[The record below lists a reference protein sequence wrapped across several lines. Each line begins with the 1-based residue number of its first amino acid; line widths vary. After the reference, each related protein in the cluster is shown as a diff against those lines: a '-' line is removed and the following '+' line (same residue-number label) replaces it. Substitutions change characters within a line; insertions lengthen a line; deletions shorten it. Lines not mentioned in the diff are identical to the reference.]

1 MLKKTVSIRISED
14 TEKDLEDVEKTE
26 KVTKSAALRKV
37 IDMGLQQ
44 WKLERALNLLQEE
57 KITFN
62 KAAETAEISVWEL
75 SDILEKR
82 GIEWVAEEHSF

>member
-14 TEKDLEDVEKTE
+14 TEKALEDVEKTE
-26 KVTKSAALRKV
+26 KVSKSVALRKI

-44 WKLERALNLLQEE
+44 WKLERSLNLLQEE

-62 KAAETAEISVWEL
+62 KAAEMAEVSVWKL

-82 GIEWVAEEHSF
+82 GIEWVTEDPSS